1 MLFYGNSR
9 KTKATAVFFGAVRL
23 ICISLIYE
31 PCFFVSFID
40 FNWQATAP
48 SSWNTGYNIW

>member
-1 MLFYGNSR
+1 MLFYGKSR